1 MPKGLK
7 RIVVCLLTAAFIL
20 TPLASSALAQDTEI
34 YLFSREPN
42 GFEMASDLIFVR
54 PFAIVGLAV
63 SSVVWVLGWP
73 FAKLG
78 GNTQEAKEQLIIAPY
93 QYAFRRPLGEF

>member
-1 MPKGLK
+1 MPQNL
-7 RIVVCLLTAAFIL
+7 RRMVVGLLTAALIL
-20 TPLASSALAQDTEI
+20 TPLASSALAQDNDI
-34 YLFSREPN
+34 YIFRREPN
-42 GFEMASDLIFVR
+42 GFEMAGDAIIVR

-78 GNTQEAKEQLIIAPY
+78 GNTEAAKEQLIIAPY
-93 QYAFRRPLGEF
+93 HYAFRRPLGEF